1 MRPRVPKAR
10 VRGGQRGAGQ
20 MHAQRE
26 ARTEISTDLVWRRGV
41 GLTNNKLKDEGWGRE
56 GFCKVMRLADSR
68 WVHGPFKIK
77 RFAFWRP
84 FLMKGCDPWII

>member
-1 MRPRVPKAR
+1 MPKAR

-56 GFCKVMRLADSR
+56 GYCWYPVLAGSR
-68 WVHGPFKIK
+68 WAHGPFLIK
-77 RFAFWRP
+77 RFAF
-84 FLMKGCDPWII
+84 